1 MYDIGGEGKVGFG
14 SDFDGIEETPEEIPS
29 CLAMPRLAE
38 AMEQNGFTHTEV
50 EKVFSENVRRF
61 LKENL

>member
-1 MYDIGGEGKVGFG
+1 MV
-14 SDFDGIEETPEEIPS
+14 SRRRREEIPS